1 MKKILQGHTVDG
13 LLAARKPLP
22 LSSILPH
29 FIIAAVL
36 LLLALTVHVPGQ
48 QIAMS
53 FAPGNGPS
61 TPVSMGESVRV
72 SMEQRVF
79 DLVNEERVSH
89 GLKPLVW
96 VERIAAVARYH
107 SDNMAT
113 QNFFAHEDLSG
124 RRAGKRADQL
134 GADWNRISENIA
146 WLSGSD
152 PAGRVVSAW
161 MRSPGHRKNILD
173 PAPRESGIGL
183 AVSSEGKY
191 FFTQVFIRR

>member
-1 MKKILQGHTVDG
+1 M
-13 LLAARKPLP
+13 
-22 LSSILPH
+22 
-29 FIIAAVL
+29 
-36 LLLALTVHVPGQ
+36 HVPGQ
-48 QIAMS
+48 QMALNL
-53 FAPGNGPS
+53 APANARLTSGS
-61 TPVSMGESVRV
+61 LGESARV

-96 VERIAAVARYH
+96 VDLIAEVARLH
-107 SDNMAT
+107 SDNMAS
-113 QNFFAHEDLSG
+113 QNFFAHEDLEG